1 MPPDVRGLQP
11 EQAVAEPDV
20 VVTHG
25 ASFLVRLEDTLAEP
39 RIPRRVLPDLPPS
52 SWHRFVKSGGGC
64 VRRDSHGLQDV
75 LMDRW
80 RKVFGQDPAGSAGHE
95 FRVAAQQIVD
105 ILPEPARDPK
115 ALRFAD
121 AEVFPSS
128 RGQL

>member
-1 MPPDVRGLQP
+1 MPPDVRGLQS

-20 VVTHG
+20 VLAHG
-25 ASFLVRLEDTLAEP
+25 ASFVVRLKHIPAEP
-39 RIPRRVLPDLPPS
+39 AIPRCVLPDLPPS
-52 SWHRFVKSGGGC
+52 SWHRFVKSEGGC
-64 VRRDSHGLQDV
+64 VRCDSHGLQDV

-95 FRVAAQQIVD
+95 FWVAAQQIVN

-115 ALRFAD
+115 ALRFAH
-121 AEVFPSS
+121 AEVFRSS